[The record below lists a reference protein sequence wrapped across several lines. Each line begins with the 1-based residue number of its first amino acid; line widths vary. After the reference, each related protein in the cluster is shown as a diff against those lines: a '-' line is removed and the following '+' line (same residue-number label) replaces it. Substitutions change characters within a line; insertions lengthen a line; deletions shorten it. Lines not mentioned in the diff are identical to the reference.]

1 MKILNESNYEYQIY
15 FKNNSF
21 GILISI
27 FSSSS
32 SKHFFVDKEQT
43 YEEYIYDVVKITFS
57 FIHYL
62 KTYRE

>member
-1 MKILNESNYEYQIY
+1 MKTIMNIKYILRI
-15 FKNNSF
+15 
-21 GILISI
+21 ILLISI